1 MPNAADAGAR
11 EFRCV
16 GAGPEIFMNTYGFCR
31 TCLFC
36 RSGSGNTALETIA
49 SGRAKLIDAPVKA
62 RLAGAPELAPATV
75 EDVVSGELFF
85 CEARAP
91 KIDPQTG
98 LARFPRLKPAA
109 VFKKQ
114 CGCGE
119 WQSAAAECTAESDT
133 TDDGEQTP

>member
-1 MPNAADAGAR
+1 MPNAAETGAR
-11 EFRCV
+11 VFRCA
-16 GAGPEIFMNTYGFCR
+16 GAGPEIFFMNTYGFCR

-49 SGRAKLIDAPVKA
+49 SGRAKLIDARVKA

-91 KIDPQTG
+91 EIDPQTG

-119 WQSAAAECTAESDT
+119 WQSAAESDT